1 MQRISRYVFTSVFSA
16 IALTTVVFLSLYFIF
31 TLIEQL
37 DSVKGNYTVF
47 AAFKNVL
54 LRLPYGFYA
63 FNPFAC
69 LIGCLVGLGL
79 LATSSELVII
89 RAAGVSTQRI
99 VWMVLK
105 PALVFII
112 SALCIGEFVTPY
124 TEQLSVAQK
133 AVALGT
139 SVKQA
144 RQYAW
149 HHDGDEFVHFDA
161 VLPKGEIYGVSR
173 YEFSA
178 DRQLVSAS
186 FSDKAVYDKDHWLE
200 TGVKITRFEEGKTTQ
215 ETLSERRWDSQVTPS
230 LLNILVQNPL
240 DLSIRDSHFYIQYLQ
255 DQRLDHSDYS
265 LSFWRKSLTPFA
277 TASLVLVAISFIFGP
292 LRSVTLGQRVFTG
305 ILFGLGF
312 EIVQRLMGPSSLVFG
327 FPPFLAVLIPI
338 LGCAGLGVFLLK
350 KSR

>member
-1 MQRISRYVFTSVFSA
+1 MQRISRYVFMSVFSA
-16 IALTTVVFLSLYFIF
+16 IALTSVVFLSLYFIF

-37 DSVKGNYTVF
+37 DSVKGNFTVIE
-47 AAFKNVL
+47 AVINVL

-89 RAAGVSTQRI
+89 RAAGVSTQQI

-105 PALVFII
+105 PALVFIFA
-112 SALCIGEFVTPY
+112 ALCVGEYVTPF
-124 TEQLSVAQK
+124 TEQLSAARK

-139 SVKQA
+139 SVKQS
-144 RQYAW
+144 RQYSW
-149 HHDGDEFVHFDA
+149 QQEGNEFIHFDA
-161 VLPKGEIYGVSR
+161 VLPKGEVYGISR
-173 YEFSA
+173 YQFN
-178 DRQLVSAS
+178 DQQQLITAS
-186 FSDKAVYDKDHWLE
+186 FAERANFINDHWLE
-200 TGVKITRFEEGKTTQ
+200 SGVKITRFDGERTTQ
-215 ETLSERRWDSQVTPS
+215 ESLPERRWDSKVTPS

-240 DLSIRDSHFYIQYLQ
+240 DLSIRDSYFYIQYLREQ
-255 DQRLDHSDYS
+255 KLNFSDYS
-265 LSFWRKSLTPFA
+265 LAFWRKSLTPMA

-305 ILFGLGF
+305 ILFGLAF

-338 LGCAGLGVFLLK
+338 LGCAFFGVFLLK
-350 KSR
+350 RSR